1 MKRLSRTL
9 QALVAIS
16 LIASAANAENSIKT
30 TIPENGSFKLAEFK
44 GGSSTVDLYEHM
56 TGLCSENNGKAVFVV
71 PKEIGRYKR
80 LAEVTADEALDYIVS
95 RLNTD
100 SAWLMSCDGN
110 IRFMVEKNLRSMNR
124 GEETASFYLNRGLEG
139 VNYLASGA
147 TVSYANTTLVEKTPE
162 QKVAFRE
169 QMAWEVSAMGKDFV
183 KPEDTSRYIG
193 FYNGRYEN
201 TSCSHISIKEM
212 DKKETSTVVV
222 YDFKVCDRQVASL
235 GSRVIDNSGN
245 SSNMY
250 ASFLARP

>member
-1 MKRLSRTL
+1 MKRLSRIL
-9 QALVAIS
+9 QVLVTCS
-16 LIASAANAENSIKT
+16 LITSFANAEDPIKT
-30 TIPENGSFKLAEFK
+30 TIPENGFFKLAELK
-44 GGSSTVDLYEHM
+44 GGSSTVDLYEQM
-56 TGLCSENNGKAVFVV
+56 SALCADNGGKAVFVV

-80 LAEVTADEALDYIVS
+80 LAEVTPDEALDYIVS

-110 IRFMVEKNLRSMNR
+110 IRFVVEKNLRSMNR

-139 VNYLASGA
+139 VNYLASGES
-147 TVSYANTTLVEKTPE
+147 VSYAKTVLVEKTPE

-169 QMAWEVSAMGKDFV
+169 QMALEVSTMGKDFV

-212 DKKETSTVVV
+212 DKKETSAVVV
-222 YDFKVCDRQVASL
+222 YDFKVCNRQVASL
-235 GSRVIDNSGN
+235 GSKVMENT
-245 SSNMY
+245 SSMY
-250 ASFLARP
+250 ASFFARP